1 MPAARTRRA
10 PSARRQAPVDTQAAH
25 ELDLYAENEG
35 ALYGQ
40 RKAII
45 ESIKRKIKAGKYNP
59 ALAPKLWAYWYE
71 AAAKRYAKEFGGEW
85 SRIFTKATRDHAAK
99 ERAADEY
106 RLILQGE
113 YDR

>member
-10 PSARRQAPVDTQAAH
+10 SAPVDHQAAR

-40 RKAII
+40 RMAII
-45 ESIKRKIKAGKYNP
+45 ESIKRKIKAKKYNP

-71 AAAKRYAKEFGGEW
+71 AAAKRYAKEFASPGDW
-85 SRIFTKATRDHAAK
+85 SRMFTKATRDHAAK